1 MFIYITKEGLQTNG
15 GNHGFYRTKTNEKI
29 NKNENEE
36 KRGEKRLKKGYK
48 QWKWASKKV
57 NEKKILN
64 HGRKSTPAIFKLH
77 EKTLLS
83 LRNRETA

>member
-1 MFIYITKEGLQTNG
+1 MK
-15 GNHGFYRTKTNEKI
+15 
-29 NKNENEE
+29 
-36 KRGEKRLKKGYK
+36 KREAKKDWKKGYK